1 MPALTE
7 PWIPR
12 FARNDN
18 RLKEEGIASTRDWM
32 NTLPQVTQSWNIPRA
47 GLRLKLVRIMQSI
60 RKPVL
65 GGMAI
70 LVLFAGLS
78 SATETPKK
86 PTDVPASVIA
96 HLPLPQATGNQML
109 LQKEEGKTYLYV
121 QQASKQG
128 FMIVDVSKPEK
139 PNLLKRTA
147 ESSQATA
154 GNLEMVSPDVAIAV
168 APEKKPTT
176 LTSSNHPS
184 ETVRVLDLSDPR
196 NPKTLQE
203 FTGVTGVLPDG
214 GHGLIY
220 LTNND
225 GLWVLRYS
233 RPALLEPA
241 KKKRPCDSETEIMA
255 MPPDCD

>member
-1 MPALTE
+1 MAALAV
-7 PWIPR
+7 
-12 FARNDN
+12 FVSCAV
-18 RLKEEGIASTRDWM
+18 LASASAASTK
-32 NTLPQVTQSWNIPRA
+32 S
-47 GLRLKLVRIMQSI
+47 
-60 RKPVL
+60 
-65 GGMAI
+65 
-70 LVLFAGLS
+70 
-78 SATETPKK
+78 
-86 PTDVPASVIA
+86 TDVPATVIA

-128 FMIVDVSKPEK
+128 FMVVDVSKPDK

-168 APEKKPTT
+168 APEKKPNT

-184 ETVRVLDLSDPR
+184 ETVRVLDLSDPH

-203 FTGVTGVLPDG
+203 FEGVTSVLPDG

-220 LTNND
+220 LTNNE

-233 RPALLEPA
+233 KPAFLQPA
-241 KKKRPCDSETEIMA
+241 KKKRPCDSESEIEA